1 MLFIAQGKTNLQY
14 ILIIVILA
22 VIVGGGI
29 LGYQF
34 LRTSKEEPK
43 VPAVEEE
50 EGKVIIREEVSFLD
64 MIQGDPDTQI
74 APLIAVDGSN
84 SSGAAYKLF
93 KDGKLYH
100 AIMASMPDPQE
111 GNVYEGWLVQPN
123 PLQFFSTGVMEKNE
137 DDVWVL
143 EYSTDNEYSSYTKV
157 IITEETIIDPIPETH
172 IIEGSF

>member
-1 MLFIAQGKTNLQY
+1 MPFITQGKINLQY
-14 ILIIVILA
+14 ILIVVVLA

-43 VPAVEEE
+43 VPAVEE
-50 EGKVIIREEVSFLD
+50 GKSEIIMREEVSFLD
-64 MIQGDPDTQI
+64 MIQRDPDTQI

-93 KDGKLYH
+93 KNGKLYH
-100 AIMASMPDPQE
+100 AVMASMPDPQE
-111 GNVYEGWLVQPN
+111 GNVYEGWLVQPS

-137 DDVWVL
+137 NNVWVL
-143 EYSTDNEYSSYTKV
+143 EYSTDNEYPSYTKV